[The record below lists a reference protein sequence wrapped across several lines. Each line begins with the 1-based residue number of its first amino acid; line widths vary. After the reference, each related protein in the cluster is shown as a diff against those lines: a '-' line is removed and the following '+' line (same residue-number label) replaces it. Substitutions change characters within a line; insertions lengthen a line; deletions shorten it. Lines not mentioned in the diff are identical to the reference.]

1 MHLDLACRPE
11 EILTLTWLNVHPLR
25 NDLGAPMWLDINKFR
40 KGVVAPSTTTYH
52 RTRGVA
58 DEGGWHQKEEG
69 FSPYNFRHTGIT
81 MWAVLLTEQQ
91 LSKRTGTWLDRGA

>member
-40 KGVVAPSTTTYH
+40 KGVVAPIDHYIPQNSW
-52 RTRGVA
+52 RG
-58 DEGGWHQKEEG
+58 
-69 FSPYNFRHTGIT
+69 
-81 MWAVLLTEQQ
+81 
-91 LSKRTGTWLDRGA
+91 